1 MESTNRPIKSES
13 DSAAI
18 LLQDILSRNQ
28 IIIIHSTLRYFSF
41 YLKENEIS
49 SKKQAE
55 HIWIEQITEYYVN
68 KSVILNIWQDKKSKK
83 W

>member
-41 YLKENEIS
+41 FLKENENS

-55 HIWIEQITEYYVN
+55 DVWIEQITEYYVN
-68 KSVILNIWQDKKSKK
+68 KSVILTI
-83 W
+83 